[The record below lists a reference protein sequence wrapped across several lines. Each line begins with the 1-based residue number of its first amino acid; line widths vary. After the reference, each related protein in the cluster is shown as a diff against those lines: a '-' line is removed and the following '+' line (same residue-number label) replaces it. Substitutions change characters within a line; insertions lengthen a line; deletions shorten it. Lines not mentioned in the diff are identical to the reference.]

1 MDAATPNPEPVKI
14 KPVVVP
20 TRQVP
25 AGFPASDVPPGSY
38 FWLEVCGYHTFDEGL
53 QFYRQLEA
61 FNEYVR
67 AAGLTESSIDRMLV
81 CISRAETH
89 IYANNQLPMIARMRA
104 KRSVKVGE
112 AIFRDDIAGIDRVDF
127 PGVRPPPECGFM
139 LILSVGWRRGMCFDL
154 APLGSP
160 PDTTT
165 EEAFDRVKKF
175 GGMVLAHLHFIE
187 RFLLSNKDW
196 GRVFQAGWFPFV
208 FLPESLWR
216 GLFTSIGH
224 GWDLQADEQKIHE
237 KWLASCDERLA
248 GWKANKHFTPHI
260 DFLEKAVAAY
270 KQAEWLTVVSLAA
283 PRVEGLMRMAFG
295 AWGKQRQV
303 IDRLAENIKR
313 QEHAR
318 SLLFPDRLKQYFEK
332 IFFRFAQFSNQSLP
346 LTRHTLTHGLVRGDQ
361 ITRKEALTLLL
372 LIDHVLYCMPLD
384 DGAKLQP
391 PL

>member
-1 MDAATPNPEPVKI
+1 MDSAKPNPEPGKI

-20 TRQVP
+20 TRKVP
-25 AGFPASDVPPGSY
+25 SGFPASDVPPGSY

-53 QFYRQLEA
+53 QFYRQLEV

-67 AAGLTESSIDRMLV
+67 AAGQTESCIDRMLV
-81 CISRAETH
+81 CISPTETH
-89 IYANNQLPMIARMRA
+89 IYANNQLPIIARMRP
-104 KRSVKVGE
+104 KRSVKAGE
-112 AIFRDDIAGIDRVDF
+112 AIFRDDIAGIDRIDF
-127 PGVRPPPECGFM
+127 PGVCPPAGCGFM
-139 LILSVGWRRGMCFDL
+139 LLVSVGWRKGMCFDL
-154 APLGSP
+154 RPVDPESQ
-160 PDTTT
+160 TTSK
-165 EEAFDRVKKF
+165 EAFDKVKQM
-175 GGMVLAHLHFIE
+175 GGMVLAHLHFTE
-187 RFLLSNKDW
+187 KFLLSNKEW
-196 GRVFQAGWFPFV
+196 GSVLRVGWFPFL
-208 FLPESLWR
+208 FLPNDMWR
-216 GLFTSIGH
+216 DLFTSIRN
-224 GWDLQADEQKIHE
+224 GWDLQGTEQRIHE
-237 KWLASCDERLA
+237 KWMASCDDRLA
-248 GWKANKHFTPHI
+248 TWKASKHFAAHI
-260 DFLEKAVAAY
+260 DFLEKAVEAY
-270 KQAEWLTVVSLAA
+270 KQQEWLTVVSLAA

-332 IFFRFAQFSNQSLP
+332 IFFRFTQFSNQSLP